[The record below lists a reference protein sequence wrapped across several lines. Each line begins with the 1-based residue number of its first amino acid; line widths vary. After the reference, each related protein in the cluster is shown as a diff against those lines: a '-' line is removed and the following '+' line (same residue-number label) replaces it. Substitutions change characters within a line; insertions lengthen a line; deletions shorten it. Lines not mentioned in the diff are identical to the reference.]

1 MLIVLARVGFLL
13 VVSFIGG
20 ILLGW
25 ISLESET
32 PRLEAAMFLHQTQ
45 HKDNSRVAAD
55 SVSLRAARRVG
66 AERKTSSEA
75 ARRAAKLSSA
85 SRLAGNLH

>member
-55 SVSLRAARRVG
+55 SARANPSRATMIALFMARSLCGDPCTHDVLLRDGAA
-66 AERKTSSEA
+66 
-75 ARRAAKLSSA
+75 
-85 SRLAGNLH
+85 